1 MNRESVVLGIAG
13 IFFGLL
19 VGWILGSQSTRR
31 APDPPVA
38 AATPSPAP
46 ASGGGASAPPAAL
59 NQTQV
64 DALTRKAEAAP
75 RDAAVRAELG
85 NLYFDAERY
94 AEAIRW
100 YQASLDLDPRNA
112 NVSTDLGVAYY
123 YANQADR
130 ALAQF
135 DKSLAIDPAH
145 AKTLLNLGVV
155 RAFGKQDL
163 AGATAAWQQVIARAP
178 DSAEGRAARQMI
190 EAVRSAHPEAGAAAP
205 GSAPAAAPPAG
216 TPSGTKG
223 T

>member
-1 MNRESVVLGIAG
+1 MNKESVALGIAG
-13 IFFGLL
+13 VFFGLL
-19 VGWILGSQSTRR
+19 VGWILGSQSGRR
-31 APDPPVA
+31 APD
-38 AATPSPAP
+38 
-46 ASGGGASAPPAAL
+46 APPAAPPAAPAPPSSGAPATPPAL
-59 NQTQV
+59 DQARV
-64 DALTRKAEAAP
+64 DDLTRRAEGAP

-94 AEAIRW
+94 ADAIRW
-100 YQASLDLDPRNA
+100 YQASLEIDARNA

-135 DKSLAIDPAH
+135 DQSLAIDPGH
-145 AKTLLNLGVV
+145 AKTLLNIGVV

-163 AGATAAWQQVIARAP
+163 AGATAAWQQVIARTP

-190 EAVRSAHPEAGAAAP
+190 EAVRSAHPEAAP
-205 GSAPAAAPPAG
+205 GAPAA
-216 TPSGTKG
+216 SGSPTAKG

>member
-1 MNRESVVLGIAG
+1 MNRESVVLGVAG

-31 APDPPVA
+31 APDPPA
-38 AATPSPAP
+38 AAAAPSAAP
-46 ASGGGASAPPAAL
+46 ASGGGASTPPPAL

-64 DALTRKAEAAP
+64 AALTRKAEAAP

-100 YQASLDLDPRNA
+100 YQASLDIDARNA

-135 DKSLAIDPAH
+135 DHSLAIDPAH

-190 EAVRSAHPEAGAAAP
+190 EAVRSAHPEAGAP
-205 GSAPAAAPPAG
+205 GSAPGSPAG
-216 TPSGTKG
+216 TPPGTPPGTKG

>member
-1 MNRESVVLGIAG
+1 MNKESIALGVAG

-19 VGWILGSQSTRR
+19 IGWIIGSQSARR
-31 APDPPVA
+31 VSDPPPMA
-38 AATPSPAP
+38 AAANAAPSGQAGGPAP
-46 ASGGGASAPPAAL
+46 APAAL
-59 NQTQV
+59 DQARVTE
-64 DALTRKAEAAP
+64 LTRKAEAAP
-75 RDAAVRAELG
+75 GDAAVRAELG

-94 AEAIRW
+94 AEAIQW
-100 YQASLDLDPRNA
+100 YEASLKIDARNA

-135 DKSLAIDPAH
+135 DRSLAIDPGH

-163 AGATAAWQQVIARAP
+163 AGATAAWQQVIARSP

-190 EAVRSAHPEAGAAAP
+190 EAVRSAHPE
-205 GSAPAAAPPAG
+205 SAPAAPASQPPA
-216 TPSGTKG
+216 SKG
-223 T
+223 M